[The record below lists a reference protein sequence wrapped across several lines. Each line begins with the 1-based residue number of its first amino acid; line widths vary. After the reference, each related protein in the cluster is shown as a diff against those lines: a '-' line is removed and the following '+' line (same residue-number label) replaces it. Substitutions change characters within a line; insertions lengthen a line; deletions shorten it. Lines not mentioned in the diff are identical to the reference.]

1 MEDCWSVYLDT
12 LHFFKMLQINLDYLM
27 RIAHGPVGEVL
38 DELVPELHFLPEG
51 QIVSSLHHRVNQ
63 LT

>member
-1 MEDCWSVYLDT
+1 
-12 LHFFKMLQINLDYLM
+12 MLQINLDYLM